1 MSNLVQ
7 QFCHNCGVKLNV
19 GQKFCGQCGCSQASL
34 SEKPPTEQAQ
44 AKQPIRN
51 NAQFTPRQVRGGD
64 DDYIDDENAT
74 CLADLGISSAI
85 GAMDAE
91 IKGFELVRGE
101 KVQGLIQEG
110 TKMVESV
117 VGSAPKSKKKQAQY
131 SDAAWQSLKPQN
143 NRPGGVTD
151 TQTALKIFQEESSP
165 SRKPIEVGGE

>member
-1 MSNLVQ
+1 MSNPTDHY
-7 QFCHNCGVKLNV
+7 CHNCGKKILATSR
-19 GQKFCGQCGCSQASL
+19 FCNFCGCSQSSL
-34 SEKPPTEQAQ
+34 SEKPPVEQAQ

-64 DDYIDDENAT
+64 DDYLDDENAT
-74 CLADLGISSAI
+74 CLADLGINSAI

-165 SRKPIEVGGE
+165 SRKPIEIGGE